1 MRPERCQDAKFN
13 SWLYASARSA
23 LENEQFPE
31 IFCPGHLAF
40 LTLVPALVDG
50 TRREGTNPAGVEPRS
65 PIRLMPATISGTPA
79 CRLASPSHPSVGPRR
94 WARWAP

>member
-1 MRPERCQDAKFN
+1 MILQSSVDELEAVVMGQTQMRPERCQDAKFN
-13 SWLYASARSA
+13 SWLCASARSA

-50 TRREGTNPAGVEPRS
+50 TRREGTNPAGVEGGKLP
-65 PIRLMPATISGTPA
+65 PLY
-79 CRLASPSHPSVGPRR
+79 
-94 WARWAP
+94 